1 MSNLE
6 NQSVNLIP
14 KLELSSS
21 PHIHSRYTTQQ
32 VMWLVNLSLVPVII
46 SAVIFFGLYQ
56 LIVIGVSCASA
67 IISEAIVKKIRGAE
81 ITIYDGSAFLTGLL
95 LGLIIPPNFS
105 LTATAIGSAFAIII
119 GKELFGGLGYNIFN
133 PALIGRAFLQA
144 AYPVAMTTWS
154 KPNFA
159 VDTVTSAT
167 PLAAFKFD
175 KIVTEIKPLIIG
187 NVGGSIG
194 ETSALAIIIG
204 GIFLIGIKIVN
215 WRIPLSMILSL
226 LFFSSIFWFI
236 DPLKY
241 PNPLFHLFSGGF
253 LLGAFFMATDWV
265 TSPYTSTGM
274 WIYGLF
280 ISLIIVVIRLF
291 GGLPEGVMYS
301 ILIMNAFVPLIN
313 KFTHPKIFGEGK

>member
-1 MSNLE
+1 
-6 NQSVNLIP
+6 
-14 KLELSSS
+14 
-21 PHIHSRYTTQQ
+21 
-32 VMWLVNLSLVPVII
+32 MWLVNLSLLPALI
-46 SAVIFFGLYQ
+46 SAAVFFGLYQ
-56 LIVIGVSCASA
+56 LVVIGVSCAAAVLSEIVVK
-67 IISEAIVKKIRGAE
+67 IIRKSE

-105 LTATAIGSAFAIII
+105 LTSAAIGSAFAIII
-119 GKELFGGLGYNIFN
+119 GKELFGGLGFNIFN
-133 PALIGRAFLQA
+133 PALVGRAFLQA

-175 KIVTEIKPLIIG
+175 KIITGIEPLIIG

-204 GIFLIGIKIVN
+204 GVFLIWIKIVN
-215 WRIPLSMILSL
+215 WRIPLSMILGL
-226 LFFSSIFWFI
+226 ILFGSIFWFI
-236 DPLKY
+236 DPIKY

-265 TSPYTSTGM
+265 TSPYTSAGM
-274 WIYGLF
+274 WIYGLL

-291 GGLPEGVMYS
+291 GGLPEGVMYG

-313 KFTHPKIFGEGK
+313 RLTHPKIFGEAK